1 MWEENVW
8 EDKYLRRKRETE
20 NLQYEVITLPIDPDE
35 FEVSLESQSPNS
47 MFTLQTVIGGLKGQE
62 TEAQGL
68 FSDLNFGSPSDHVTS
83 IKVLDNNL
91 AAVIEVENPTGFD
104 KGEGP
109 PVSLVLWDE
118 EKANRNSN

>member
-1 MWEENVW
+1 M
-8 EDKYLRRKRETE
+8 
-20 NLQYEVITLPIDPDE
+20 ITLPLDPNE
-35 FEVSLESQSPNS
+35 FGVSFESQSPNS
-47 MFTLQTVIGGLKGQE
+47 MFTFRTVIGGLQGQE
-62 TEAQGL
+62 TKAQGL
-68 FSDLNFGSPSDHVTS
+68 FYDLNFGSPSDPVTS

>member
-1 MWEENVW
+1 MS
-8 EDKYLRRKRETE
+8 
-20 NLQYEVITLPIDPDE
+20 
-35 FEVSLESQSPNS
+35 FESQSPNS
-47 MFTLQTVIGGLKGQE
+47 MFTLQTVVGSLKGQE

-68 FSDLNFGSPSDHVTS
+68 VSDLNFGSPSDPVTS

-118 EKANRNSN
+118 GKANRNSN